1 MKYVKID
8 GNEIKNREELHE
20 EIKSQLDFPDYYG
33 KNLDALYDML
43 GSFTEPVEF
52 EIVNQEMLEKH
63 LGHYAKMF
71 LGLLEDIKGE
81 SDV

>member
-1 MKYVKID
+1 
-8 GNEIKNREELHE
+8 
-20 EIKSQLDFPDYYG
+20 
-33 KNLDALYDML
+33 ML
-43 GSFTEPVEF
+43 SSFTEPVEF